1 MPKFIILG
9 PQGSGKGTHGGFIAE
24 LFNIPLIST
33 GEIFRQEIRK
43 GTELGKR
50 VREYVEQ
57 GKLVP
62 DEIVIEVLKKRI
74 SEEDCKRGFVL
85 DGYPRTLPQAEALD
99 KITSID
105 LVIYLDVT
113 KETIIERL
121 SGRRVCRQ
129 CGAIYHVKFI
139 PPKQEGICDKCGGE
153 LYQRDDDKPEIIEE
167 RLKNFEAMTKP
178 LLDYYE
184 SKGVLRRVDGNG
196 ERSEVDENIRK
207 LLEREGFLQGS

>member
-9 PQGSGKGTHGGFIAE
+9 PQGSGKGTHGTFIAE
-24 LFNIPLIST
+24 LFGIPLIST
-33 GEIFRQEIRK
+33 GEIFRQEVRK
-43 GTELGKR
+43 ESELGKKIK
-50 VREYVEQ
+50 EYVEQ

-62 DEIVIEVLKKRI
+62 DDIVIEVLKERL
-74 SEEDCKRGFVL
+74 SQEDCKNGFIL
-85 DGYPRTLPQAEALD
+85 DGFPRTLAQAEALD
-99 KITSID
+99 KITTID

-121 SGRRVCRQ
+121 SGRRTCKN
-129 CGAIYHVKFI
+129 CGAIYHIKFI

-167 RLKNFEAMTKP
+167 RLKNFELMTKP

-184 SKGVLRRVDGNG
+184 SKGILRKIDGNG
-196 ERSEVDENIRK
+196 ERDEVDDRIKE
-207 LLEREGFLQGS
+207 LLEKEGFL